1 MDYGIIFVLILII
14 SFVIICVLIARFIS
28 EAQNDEK
35 EREQAL
41 IDYLLSLSPEQR
53 EIELALM
60 NLKEQQY
67 IRRAIIFQTYY
78 QDNNSRR

>member
-28 EAQNDEK
+28 EARNYEK

-67 IRRAIIFQTYY
+67 IRRAIIFQTYH